1 MSDSRHLHWGAESLW
16 QELDAVLPGLSVE
29 IVASAD
35 STNSRLL
42 ERAQRSSGR
51 RSGPVTTP
59 GQLDSVPQPA
69 NGATPYGRRHDD
81 TRPCLLVA
89 EQQHGGRGRQG
100 RVWHSTAGLSLTF
113 SLALAMR
120 PPSWSGLSLAV
131 GVALADAID
140 PPAGDAPPRVGLKW
154 PNDLWLMDSAGRG
167 RKLGGVL
174 IETVAVGEQRM
185 TVVGVGLN
193 VMPLASDAD
202 LSSGFACLREL
213 WPELDAPQALRRVAL
228 PLARALQRFEAE
240 AFAAFAAD
248 YRRRD
253 LLLGRSITTTFPGVP
268 EGVAEGIDDSGAL
281 RVRAGAV
288 HALVSGEVSV
298 RPAEA

>member
-1 MSDSRHLHWGAESLW
+1 MPMSDSRHLHWGAESLW

-35 STNSRLL
+35 STNTRLL

-59 GQLDSVPQPA
+59 GQLDSLPQPA
-69 NGATPYGRRHDD
+69 NESTPYGRRQDD

-174 IETVAVGEQRM
+174 IETRPAAAG
-185 TVVGVGLN
+185 T
-193 VMPLASDAD
+193 LADAPTG
-202 LSSGFACLREL
+202 SSGGSAKAPADSPFRYTKEIRQGQHAMLEFETEIDGTYVNGVDIITC
-213 WPELDAPQALRRVAL
+213 DAAGMITEFTVMMRPLQAINL
-228 PLARALQRFEAE
+228 
-240 AFAAFAAD
+240 
-248 YRRRD
+248 
-253 LLLGRSITTTFPGVP
+253 
-268 EGVAEGIDDSGAL
+268 
-281 RVRAGAV
+281 V
-288 HALVSGEVSV
+288 HARMKAMLERLSA
-298 RPAEA
+298 P